1 MRQRKHRRWG
11 GLLTE
16 EAKLAIGV
24 AAVMVLYTVAVAM
37 FAAYLVTA

>member
-1 MRQRKHRRWG
+1 MRQRKNRRWG

-16 EAKLAIGV
+16 EAKLAICV

-37 FAAYLVTA
+37 FAAALVTA

>member
-1 MRQRKHRRWG
+1 MRQRKNRRFG
-11 GLLTE
+11 GWLTE
-16 EAKLAIGV
+16 EAKTAIGV